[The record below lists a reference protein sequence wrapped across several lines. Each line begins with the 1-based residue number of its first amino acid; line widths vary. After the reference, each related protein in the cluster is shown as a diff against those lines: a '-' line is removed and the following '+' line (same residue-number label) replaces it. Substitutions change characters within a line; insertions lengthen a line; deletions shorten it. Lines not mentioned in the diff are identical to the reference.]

1 MEMAMNYPDTIHGLK
16 IVKSHLIEE
25 FTPKIQLSG
34 KVDVTDE
41 FRSRFNQWLIEMFG
55 SERKAI
61 VMGNTVF
68 IHPNNYRKLV
78 VDFEAKKAQCN

>member
-1 MEMAMNYPDTIHGLK
+1 MNYATTFNGLK

-25 FTPKIQLSG
+25 FTPKLQLST

-41 FRSRFNQWLIEMFG
+41 FRSSFNQWLIDMFG
-55 SERKAI
+55 TEGKAI

-68 IHPNNYRKLV
+68 IHPNNYRKLLL
-78 VDFEAKKAQCN
+78 DLEATKAQCD